1 MSDTNIEMIPVS
13 RIRVANPR
21 NRNRIGWLAIVA
33 SIRSVGLKKPILVS
47 RRASPDAEGNTFDLV
62 CGQGRLEAF
71 RELSEELIPAMITDA
86 SQPDQ
91 YLMSLVENIA
101 RRPPSN
107 KSIYYE
113 VRNLRER
120 GYDSQTIAKKLGI
133 DRTYVSGVVHLVKHG
148 ESNLL
153 KEVEAGKLPITVAIE
168 ISNGNDEGIQ
178 RALSDGYAS
187 GEFRGSKLKAIRRLI
202 EQRSGHEDKT
212 KPSSAKKP
220 MTGTDLVKLYK
231 QRVQEQQRLVAK
243 ADLAKERLLVIAS
256 AMRELFADEDF
267 RTVLKAENLM
277 DMPEQLTSRI
287 K

>member
-1 MSDTNIEMIPVS
+1 MSDTDIEMIPVS

-21 NRNRIGWLAIVA
+21 NRNKVVWLAIVA

-47 RRASPDAEGNTFDLV
+47 RRDSPDAEGNTFDLV

-148 ESNLL
+148 EPNLL

-212 KPSSAKKP
+212 A
-220 MTGTDLVKLYK
+220 L
-231 QRVQEQQRLVAK
+231 
-243 ADLAKERLLVIAS
+243 
-256 AMRELFADEDF
+256 DEK
-267 RTVLKAENLM
+267 V
-277 DMPEQLTSRI
+277 
-287 K
+287 